1 MTKDA
6 TIEIR
11 KTAHGEL
18 DKYGQFHSHLN
29 SQHYKFGGQFKMNTP
44 LFESVDFYS
53 SAFLIATGQKLQ
65 TTYKRGS
72 QTVFIFED
80 SVEIQDLLNN
90 YFAMQAEINAS
101 AYAQAI
107 KNLKNIIHSGQTYS
121 NHNSNNYERIKTT

>member
-1 MTKDA
+1 
-6 TIEIR
+6 
-11 KTAHGEL
+11 
-18 DKYGQFHSHLN
+18 
-29 SQHYKFGGQFKMNTP
+29 MNTP

-65 TTYKRGS
+65 NTYKRGS

-80 SVEIQDLLNN
+80 SEETQNLLNN

-101 AYAQAI
+101 SYAQAI

-121 NHNSNNYERIKTT
+121 NPNSNNYERNNTR

>member
-1 MTKDA
+1 
-6 TIEIR
+6 
-11 KTAHGEL
+11 
-18 DKYGQFHSHLN
+18 
-29 SQHYKFGGQFKMNTP
+29 MNTP

-65 TTYKRGS
+65 ATHKRGS

-80 SVEIQDLLNN
+80 SEEIQDLLNN

-101 AYAQAI
+101 SYAQAI

-121 NHNSNNYERIKTT
+121 NHNSNYHERNNTR